1 MSGTNES
8 PSPFRTRGFVA
19 SAVVVGLLAV
29 LGGGVAVSNV
39 LGRPNP
45 TTPPATVAVSTPPG
59 ATTATT
65 AAPEPSICGLTAYA
79 ATGTLTKAPQA
90 TWTLVGTTAAPKNAA
105 GPGLI
110 EDDGYRHCYAHTP
123 EGAVLASANFV
134 AMGSVR
140 TIQQKVAQSSIVP
153 GPGRDKLLAEPIPST
168 SGGGVRIQVTGFRVL
183 NYTGTTATVDVA
195 MRTSNGALA
204 GQVFDLQ
211 WDGGDWKVRLTAN
224 GDMLS
229 QLVQLRDLGGY
240 IPWAGA

>member
-79 ATGTLTKAPQA
+79 ASGTLTKAPQA

-110 EDDGYRHCYAHTP
+110 EDDGYRRCFAHTP
-123 EGAVLASANFV
+123 EGAVFAGANLLAMSSKPGLAPRVAEGSAL
-134 AMGSVR
+134 
-140 TIQQKVAQSSIVP
+140 P
-153 GPGRDKLLAEPIPST
+153 GPGRDKAMAAPSS
-168 SGGGVRIQVTGFRVL
+168 SGGGTRIQVMGFRVL
-183 NYTGTTATVDVA
+183 SYTGNRASVDIAFRMFVSSPAGPGVTA
-195 MRTSNGALA
+195 
-204 GQVFDLQ
+204 
-211 WDGGDWKVRLTAN
+211 
-224 GDMLS
+224 
-229 QLVQLRDLGGY
+229 
-240 IPWAGA
+240 